1 MSGPS
6 SANRAGG
13 VAALVGP
20 RQPPAAAARGIPCA
34 PLERLSLDAYL
45 RARSAPDRVVLC
57 PQGRSLDADLAF
69 LKAAKSRLLWP
80 SPPPDITD
88 AIAGLV
94 TETAAA
100 AATTSAVKPARKPAR
115 SRSQGPLRAALLL
128 EGLVTRERADAAL
141 ASPVRLW
148 IVESVRCVVLGEADL
163 EDLARKGVRWAALR
177 PVELAGLAA
186 SGALARARSRWPRW
200 LQGRPVWHVP
210 GAKAST
216 SSPARPRRPSRR

>member
-6 SANRAGG
+6 SANRVNSA
-13 VAALVGP
+13 AALVGP
-20 RQPPAAAARGIPCA
+20 RQPPLAAARGVPCA
-34 PLERLSLDAYL
+34 PLERLSLDDYL
-45 RARSAPDRVVLC
+45 RTRSAPDRVVLC

-69 LKAAKSRLLWP
+69 LQAAKSRLLWP
-80 SPPPDITD
+80 LPPPDITD

-115 SRSQGPLRAALLL
+115 SRAQGPLRAALLL
-128 EGLVTRERADAAL
+128 EGLVTRRRADAAL

-148 IVESVRCVVLGEADL
+148 IVESVRCVGLSEADL

-177 PVELAGLAA
+177 PVELAGLAV
-186 SGALARARSRWPRW
+186 SLALARARSRWPRSMR
-200 LQGRPVWHVP
+200 GKPVWRVP
-210 GAKAST
+210 GAKAPA
-216 SSPARPRRPSRR
+216 SSPARSRRPSPR